1 MENNNT
7 LAENILG
14 IAGTLLVSIAL
25 FPQVY
30 KVFKTKS
37 VNDLSMKWLIIECL
51 SSILWIAYGILKND
65 LLIILTNAVISFSH
79 ILLTVARYM
88 YRKTG

>member
-7 LAENILG
+7 ITENILG
-14 IAGTLLVSIAL
+14 IVGTILVSIAL

-51 SSILWIAYGILKND
+51 SSVLWIAYDICIKK
-65 LLIILTNAVISFSH
+65 LLNLI
-79 ILLTVARYM
+79 
-88 YRKTG
+88 

>member
-7 LAENILG
+7 ITENILG
-14 IAGTLLVSIAL
+14 IAGTILVSVAL
-25 FPQVY
+25 LPQVY

-51 SSILWIAYGILKND
+51 SSILWIVYGILKND
-65 LLIILTNAVISFSH
+65 LLIILTNAVISISH
-79 ILLTVARYM
+79 LLLTIARYS
-88 YRKTG
+88 YKKAS